1 MSGGHAAAGIAR
13 RRRRRGGVVCSAMD
27 MWPPARP
34 AMSFYS
40 LYINESGSPESAGRL
55 A

>member
-13 RRRRRGGVVCSAMD
+13 SGAERGVVCSAMD
-27 MWPPARP
+27 MRPPARP
-34 AMSFYS
+34 AMSVYS
-40 LYINESGSPESAGRL
+40 LYINESGPPESAGRL